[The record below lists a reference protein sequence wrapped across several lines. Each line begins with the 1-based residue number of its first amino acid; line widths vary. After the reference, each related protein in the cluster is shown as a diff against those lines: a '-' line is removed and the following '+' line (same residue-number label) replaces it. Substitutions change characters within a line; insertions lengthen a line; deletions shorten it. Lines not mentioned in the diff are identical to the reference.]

1 MLHCAVRALAATPLA
16 HLATRTTTRRV
27 LLLIQGRRHVFVV
40 SVVIVAGLLGE
51 GGRGAVVVNGA
62 VGERTPVLPLTHIQI
77 CWQLGLADEH
87 RWLLK
92 LNAAEAMHHSR
103 IELVVAGRVSKEVGL
118 GWTPRLLRASSIV
131 LDIFVVGFSLP
142 VRPDSCHPGERP
154 KRLSSVVYRES
165 ARDGRRD
172 LRPVVEGSRI
182 LLIDSE
188 VVAGARS
195 QRNIL
200 SCDLLISAQV
210 YVIEA
215 GLFRCLVLILVR
227 VGRRRHLGFLHLYTQ
242 INMKVIPLLFFS
254 LETTYLFPTG

>member
-1 MLHCAVRALAATPLA
+1 M
-16 HLATRTTTRRV
+16 
-27 LLLIQGRRHVFVV
+27 
-40 SVVIVAGLLGE
+40 
-51 GGRGAVVVNGA
+51 VNGA

-77 CWQLGLADEH
+77 CWQFGLADEH

-92 LNAAEAMHHSR
+92 LNAPEAMHHSR
-103 IELVVAGRVSKEVGL
+103 IEPVVAGRVSKEVGL
-118 GWTPRLLRASSIV
+118 GGTPVLSAYSIV

-154 KRLSSVVYRES
+154 KRRSAVVYRES

-172 LRPVVEGSRI
+172 LGPVVEGPRI

-200 SCDLLISAQV
+200 SRDFLISAEV

-215 GLFRCLVLILVR
+215 GLFRRQVLMLVR
-227 VGRRRHLGFLHLYTQ
+227 VGCRRHLGFLHLYSTQ
-242 INMKVIPLLFFS
+242 IPMKVTSLFVLFVRNGDYLPFS
-254 LETTYLFPTG
+254 HRVNCLAFAWL